1 VSRRPELGPRVVN
14 LTSTLMRID
23 KAWDGTQMVEASVW
37 AVQISDVP
45 VNMTEAGRDGEIR
58 GR

>member
-1 VSRRPELGPRVVN
+1 MVN

-45 VNMTEAGRDGEIR
+45 VNMTEAGRYGGDTGEIDR